1 MIKVAVILA
10 DGFEE
15 LEALTPVDLLRRA
28 NFKVDMIGL
37 TKEVTGTHG
46 ITVKADKVIDRDL
59 MTYDMIIVPGGQPG
73 ANNLKDNPLVIDSL
87 KYAYAKGK
95 KIGAICAAPIV
106 LDYAGLLTGK
116 KYVSFPGTEDTI
128 KSGIRIDDAI
138 VVKDGNIL
146 TARGAGAAF
155 EFSLAIIDMVGGDA
169 ETISESTQYKNVIE
183 MY

>member
-46 ITVKADKVIDRDL
+46 ITVKADKMIDRDL

-87 KYAYAKGK
+87 KYAYAK
-95 KIGAICAAPIV
+95 
-106 LDYAGLLTGK
+106 
-116 KYVSFPGTEDTI
+116 
-128 KSGIRIDDAI
+128 
-138 VVKDGNIL
+138 
-146 TARGAGAAF
+146 
-155 EFSLAIIDMVGGDA
+155 
-169 ETISESTQYKNVIE
+169 STPLSYSQI
-183 MY
+183 

>member
-15 LEALTPVDLLRRA
+15 LEALTPFDLIRRA

-46 ITVKADKVIDRDL
+46 ITVTADKMIDRDL

-116 KYVSFPGTEDTI
+116 KYVSFPGTEDII
-128 KSGIRIDDAI
+128 KSGTRIDDAI

-146 TARGAGAAF
+146 PARGAGAAF

-169 ETISESTQYKNVIE
+169 ETISERTQYKNVIE